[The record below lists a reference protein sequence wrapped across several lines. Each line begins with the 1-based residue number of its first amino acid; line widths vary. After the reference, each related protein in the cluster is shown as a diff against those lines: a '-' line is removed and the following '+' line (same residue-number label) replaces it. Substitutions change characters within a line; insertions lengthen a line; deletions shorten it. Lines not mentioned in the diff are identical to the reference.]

1 MRLKQFFAVA
11 VFLASIANAFAAKP
25 EEITLEKVRDAYLKR
40 EGVITKSLEEGKANL
55 PKDAKAEDLL
65 PDKSPLRNSTLFHLR
80 YLTHLERTLRMT
92 VIDQETRRVQLK
104 SELLPSGEDRR
115 IVKMWKELEAER
127 FLQLAPPPVD
137 KKRRRRRGDDDSA
150 EAELNGR
157 FGSRAKSL
165 LRKLEVSEERL
176 DTALSRDRQDERL
189 IGKLEKEITVFE
201 AQVEEMR
208 LAYFGDSSTDSFE
221 SPFEPAGDAP
231 AEKLLTDVIKSRD
244 ALLRVLRGEEPLKQ
258 EGEKKKAN
266 IGEMFIESQNLGVIL
281 DVSSSMT
288 NFIKP
293 LKEEIAKEFSNPHYR
308 EVPGCRMDWSLI
320 PIGAKPDGSML
331 AMEDLLIVLKA
342 DTIFWFSDLND
353 GESPQ
358 ALARLQW
365 LLDISNANFYVNS
378 VGKKPSRGLEPL
390 VTEFRKK

>member
-1 MRLKQFFAVA
+1 M
-11 VFLASIANAFAAKP
+11 N
-25 EEITLEKVRDAYLKR
+25 
-40 EGVITKSLEEGKANL
+40 
-55 PKDAKAEDLL
+55 
-65 PDKSPLRNSTLFHLR
+65 
-80 YLTHLERTLRMT
+80 
-92 VIDQETRRVQLK
+92 
-104 SELLPSGEDRR
+104 
-115 IVKMWKELEAER
+115 ER
-127 FLQLAPPPVD
+127 FA
-137 KKRRRRRGDDDSA
+137 
-150 EAELNGR
+150 
-157 FGSRAKSL
+157 SRAKSL

-221 SPFEPAGDAP
+221 LPFEPAGDAP

-244 ALLRVLRGEEPLKQ
+244 ALLRALRGEEPLKQ
-258 EGEKKKAN
+258 EREKKKAN

-293 LKEEIAKEFSNPHYR
+293 LKEEIAKEFSSPRYR

>member
-1 MRLKQFFAVA
+1 M
-11 VFLASIANAFAAKP
+11 N
-25 EEITLEKVRDAYLKR
+25 
-40 EGVITKSLEEGKANL
+40 
-55 PKDAKAEDLL
+55 
-65 PDKSPLRNSTLFHLR
+65 
-80 YLTHLERTLRMT
+80 
-92 VIDQETRRVQLK
+92 
-104 SELLPSGEDRR
+104 
-115 IVKMWKELEAER
+115 ER
-127 FLQLAPPPVD
+127 FA
-137 KKRRRRRGDDDSA
+137 
-150 EAELNGR
+150 
-157 FGSRAKSL
+157 SRAKSL

-201 AQVEEMR
+201 GQVEEMR

-221 SPFEPAGDAP
+221 LPFEPAGVAP

-244 ALLRVLRGEEPLKQ
+244 ALLRVLRGEKPLKQ
-258 EGEKKKAN
+258 EREKKKAN
-266 IGEMFIESQNLGVIL
+266 IGEMFIESQDLGVIL

-293 LKEEIAKEFSNPHYR
+293 LKEEIAKEFSSPHYR
-308 EVPGCRMDWSLI
+308 EVPGCRMDWSSI

-331 AMEDLLIVLKA
+331 AMEDLLIALKA

-358 ALARLQW
+358 ALAGLQW
-365 LLDISNANFYVNS
+365 LLDTSNANFYVNS
-378 VGKKPSRGLEPL
+378 VGKEPSRGLELL

>member
-1 MRLKQFFAVA
+1 MKMNPLLVFGVFFAFA
-11 VFLASIANAFAAKP
+11 VNAFAAKP
-25 EEITLEKVRDAYLKR
+25 AEVTLENVRDTYLKR
-40 EGVITKSLEEGKANL
+40 EGVINKALKSEKANL

-65 PDKSPLRNSTLFHLR
+65 PVMSPLRNATLFHLR
-80 YLTHLERTLRMT
+80 YLTHLERTLRMM
-92 VIDQETRRVQLK
+92 VIDQDTRREQLK

-115 IVKMWKELEAER
+115 IVKMWNELQAER

-137 KKRRRRRGDDDSA
+137 KRGRRRRGDGDSA
-150 EAELNGR
+150 EAELNDR
-157 FGSRAKSL
+157 YASRTKIL
-165 LRKLEVSEERL
+165 LKKLEGSEKRL
-176 DTALSRDRQDERL
+176 DAALSKDRLDERL
-189 IGKLEKEITVFE
+189 IAKLEKEIAAFE

-208 LAYFGDSSTDSFE
+208 LAYFGDSSTDGFE
-221 SPFEPAGDAP
+221 SPFESAGDTP
-231 AEKLLTDVIKSRD
+231 AEKLLVDVVQSRD

-258 EGEKKKAN
+258 EGAKKKAN

-288 NFIKP
+288 AFIKP
-293 LKEEIAKEFSNPHYR
+293 LKEEIAQEFSSPHYR

-365 LLDISNANFYVNS
+365 LLDISKANFYVNS